1 MPEMIDAEPPSTLE
15 PPYNEAMATTATTLT
30 PYLAVHDA
38 EAAIDFYK
46 RAFGAEEVGERYP
59 WEGKIGHAELRVAG
73 APVSLADEFAE
84 YNVSPRTL
92 GGSPVALN
100 LHVEDVDR
108 WTERALAA
116 GAELVSPPTDND
128 YGRVSK
134 ITDPFGHVWMF
145 HGPNKS
151 A

>member
-1 MPEMIDAEPPSTLE
+1 
-15 PPYNEAMATTATTLT
+15 MATTVRHSLT

-46 RAFGAEEVGERYP
+46 RALGAVEEGERYP
-59 WEGKIGHAELRVAG
+59 WEGKIGHAELHVAG
-73 APVSLADEFAE
+73 AVIYLADEFPE
-84 YNVSPRTL
+84 YNASPRTL

-100 LHVEDVDR
+100 LSVDDVDK
-108 WTERALAA
+108 WTEQAVAE
-116 GAELVSPPTDND
+116 GAELVSPPRDNP

-145 HGPNKS
+145 HGPNKGE
-151 A
+151 